1 MRPADPVPGRGGAGC
16 RPQPG
21 AGGASAH
28 DRKIEQ
34 LEASNAALREAPA
47 RVAHELRIPLAG
59 IVARNDLLLRNRS
72 GSIYRKELKRRTII
86 LEVDPA

>member
-1 MRPADPVPGRGGAGC
+1 M

-21 AGGASAH
+21 ADDESEH
-28 DRKIEQ
+28 DQKIEQ
-34 LEASNAALREAPA
+34 LEASNAALGEALA

-86 LEVDPA
+86 LEADPA